1 MKKFFA
7 FTIASIIS
15 IGSFGSVMAA
25 APAAPAAPT
34 VTVPLPTMSFETAD
48 GWAVGGPAA
57 QFEVVTNAGVVD
69 GTQALKVTATTRQT
83 DWGILTKLHVN
94 PAAGTIWSVPEGQVV
109 AASVTNPS
117 DQGLQ
122 IRWNIS
128 DNVGNTRMAFFLV
141 PANSTREIMYTAETF
156 GEPGVA
162 NGSWKT
168 DGYGQKGVDET
179 AIKAMS
185 FYVAEPE
192 LEKVMPG
199 VASPVYIIDNITLK
213 PAPVAVPAQ

>member
-25 APAAPAAPT
+25 APAAPT

-48 GWAVGGPAA
+48 GWSVGGPAA
-57 QFEVVTNAGVVD
+57 QFEIVTNAGVVD

-83 DWGILTKLHVN
+83 DWNTLTKLGIN
-94 PAAGTIWSVPEGQVV
+94 APAGTLWSVPEGHVV
-109 AASVTNPS
+109 AATITNPAAT
-117 DQGLQ
+117 DLQ

-128 DNVGNTRMAFFLV
+128 DSANNGRMAYFLV

-179 AIKAMS
+179 AIKALS

-199 VASPVYIIDNITLK
+199 VASPVYIIDNITIK
-213 PAPVAVPAQ
+213 PAPVAVRAQ